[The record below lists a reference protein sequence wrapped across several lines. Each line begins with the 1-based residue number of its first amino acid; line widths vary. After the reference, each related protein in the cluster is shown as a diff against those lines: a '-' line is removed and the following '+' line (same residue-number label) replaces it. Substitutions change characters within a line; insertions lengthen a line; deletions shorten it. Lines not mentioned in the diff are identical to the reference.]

1 MLGLVKYH
9 VMPIIIE
16 VLDQTR
22 RGLRGLPACLLLLDN
37 MHPMFDLLTLQ
48 CDPVFH
54 EIDSLCFRREVRL
67 LAHTLSDG
75 GEGVKA
81 CLLLAALLRS
91 FCHFVSYRSGNIHV
105 GMLIIEVE
113 KLRQVLRRLRC
124 CLS

>member
-1 MLGLVKYH
+1 MFYLV
-9 VMPIIIE
+9 
-16 VLDQTR
+16 
-22 RGLRGLPACLLLLDN
+22 
-37 MHPMFDLLTLQ
+37 TLE

-54 EIDSLCFRREVRL
+54 EVDSLRFRREVRL

-81 CLLLAALLRS
+81 CLLLATLLRS
-91 FCHFVSYRSGNIHV
+91 LVYFLPYRSGNIHV

-124 CLS
+124 CLP